1 MVREMKKRSTG
12 KKTKAAKVEKPVK
25 EKAVKE
31 KKAKAVKVVAY
42 KPSIPLPFVSSMVSE
57 DGCHGLAFNGGLFT
71 QCQKTR
77 RFICRNRCE
86 FRVFV

>member
-31 KKAKAVKVVAY
+31 KKAKAVKAVAY
-42 KPSIPLPFVSSMVSE
+42 KPSIPLPFVGSMVSE